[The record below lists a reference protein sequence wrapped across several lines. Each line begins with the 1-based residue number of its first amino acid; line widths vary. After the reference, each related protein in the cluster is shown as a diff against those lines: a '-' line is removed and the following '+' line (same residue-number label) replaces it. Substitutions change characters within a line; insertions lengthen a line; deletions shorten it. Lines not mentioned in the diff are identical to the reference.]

1 MLKQE
6 KIFSSFSVDNLEQ
19 GKEFYVK
26 VLGLEVK
33 ENSMGFIELVIPGSN
48 NVLIYPK
55 EDHRPADFT
64 VLNFP
69 VNDIDETVDLLI
81 KKGIRF
87 EHYKGSIQTDQK
99 GISRADEMGPDI
111 AWFTD
116 PAGNILSV
124 LAI

>member
-6 KIFSSFSVDNLEQ
+6 NIFSSFSVDNLEQ
-19 GKEFYVK
+19 AKEFYVK

-33 ENSMGFIELVIPGSN
+33 VNSMGSIELVIPGSN

-87 EHYKGSIQTDQK
+87 EHYKGIIQTDQK
-99 GISRADEMGPDI
+99 GISRADDMGPDI
-111 AWFTD
+111 AWFKD

>member
-6 KIFSSFSVDNLEQ
+6 NIFSSFSVDNLEQ
-19 GKEFYVK
+19 AKEFYVK

-33 ENSMGFIELVIPGSN
+33 ENSMGSIELVIPGSN

-87 EHYKGSIQTDQK
+87 EHYKGNIQTDQI
-99 GISRADEMGPDI
+99 GISRADDMGPDI
-111 AWFTD
+111 AWFKDT
-116 PAGNILSV
+116 AGNILSV

>member
-6 KIFSSFSVDNLEQ
+6 NIFSSFSVDNLEQ
-19 GKEFYVK
+19 AKEFYVK

-33 ENSMGFIELVIPGSN
+33 ENSMGSIELVIPGSN

-87 EHYKGSIQTDQK
+87 EHYKGNIQTDQK
-99 GISRADEMGPDI
+99 GISRADDMGPDI
-111 AWFTD
+111 AWFKD

>member
-6 KIFSSFSVDNLEQ
+6 NIFSSFSVDNLEQ
-19 GKEFYVK
+19 AKKFYST

-69 VNDIDETVDLLI
+69 VNNIDEAVDHLTE
-81 KKGIRF
+81 KGIRF
-87 EHYKGSIQTDQK
+87 EQYTGSIQTDPK

>member
-6 KIFSSFSVDNLEQ
+6 IIFSSFSVDNLEQ
-19 GKEFYVK
+19 AKEFYTT

-33 ENSMGFIELVIPGSN
+33 ENYMEFIELVIPESN

-55 EDHRPADFT
+55 ENHRPADFT

-69 VNDIDETVDLLI
+69 VNNIDEAVDRLTE
-81 KKGIRF
+81 KGIRF
-87 EHYKGSIQTDQK
+87 EHYTGSIQTDQK
-99 GISRADEMGPDI
+99 GISRADDMGPDI
-111 AWFTD
+111 AWFKD